1 MRLAYILYQLVKRDI
16 KIAFAGSMFG
26 TVWMLL
32 NPLLTTGVFYII
44 FQHIVK
50 VRFPQE
56 ATYSANYTVYLLTGL
71 AFWNGFTQSLT
82 KGMNSL
88 LDNAF
93 ILKKTSIS
101 PYLFLTASTITGFI
115 YAFVSLSYA
124 LIIHNFPYSF
134 QNFPLV
140 LASLA
145 VEFVFVLGLVFL
157 LGSLCVYVRDI
168 AQIVST
174 LLSFIFYSLPI
185 IYPAS
190 YVPDLLK
197 PLLLFNPLYYIL
209 RNVQTS
215 LLLGHVQIKE
225 FLISF
230 GVSFITLSIGLF
242 FYRLLRKGFY
252 DVL

>member
-1 MRLAYILYQLVKRDI
+1 MRLAYILYQLIKRDI

-26 TVWMLL
+26 TVWMFL

-56 ATYSANYTVYLLTGL
+56 ATYGASYTVYLLTGL

-101 PYLFLTASTITGFI
+101 PYLFLIASTITGFI

-124 LIIHNFPYSF
+124 LLIHNFPNSLKS
-134 QNFPLV
+134 FPLV
-140 LASLA
+140 LVSLT
-145 VEFVFVLGLVFL
+145 VELIFVLGLVFL

-168 AQIVST
+168 SQIVST
-174 LLSFIFYSLPI
+174 FLSFIFYSLPI

-190 YVPDLLK
+190 YVPDPLK
-197 PLLLFNPLYYIL
+197 PFLLFNPLYYIL

-215 LLLGHVQIKE
+215 LLLGHVQIGE
-225 FLISF
+225 FLISST
-230 GVSFITLSIGLF
+230 VSMLTLSIGLF
-242 FYRLLRKGFY
+242 FYKLLRRGFY